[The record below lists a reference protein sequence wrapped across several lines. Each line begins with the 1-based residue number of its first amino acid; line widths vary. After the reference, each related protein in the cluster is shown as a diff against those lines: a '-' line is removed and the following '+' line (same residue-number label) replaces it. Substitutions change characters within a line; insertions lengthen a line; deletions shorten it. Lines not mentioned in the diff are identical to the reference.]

1 MMVKMPRLVLLVVT
15 LTDGRR
21 TEAFRPGESSALMAR
36 RTLNPYD
43 ERLYGSAAGTSL
55 SQLEA
60 LQSFTERDIRDVE
73 MWLMGKENQSCSDA
87 CWDMGLLCSEEVIQE
102 VGTSALVKEA
112 ASRANVTCEATE
124 AAANM
129 KVGGTTTTTT
139 PDETKNVSAPD
150 AQAGEKYE
158 NHPSVCTSKECGC
171 IGQPEHCKATCYFGD
186 MGNNTCDGM
195 PKPAMARLCAC
206 HSIRSAITTA
216 LQEITKQGDRTV
228 TTSRDAEEQARQ
240 LSIRATKLEEE
251 ISIFVMK
258 LADSMNNPNI
268 SVPGRWSKLLKNQTP
283 TDVAAP
289 QQLQTVVK
297 EIADIK
303 GHRTKWFRDETQK
316 DPMADTRS
324 EGHHATHGHKA
335 ILFLFI
341 TVFCGVCTNGLLER
355 KGGSLPFTCA
365 IFIEGVFL
373 AFLRGHHLL
382 PRTFEDSLDL
392 WHDIDPHLF
401 MFAFLPPLIFSEAMN
416 LNMSMVQRCFW
427 QCFIMAVPGV
437 IVGAVMAGV
446 AAKYIL
452 PYEWSWPLAMA
463 FGAITSAT
471 DPVAVVSIFNSL
483 GVSPRLTMLISGE
496 SLLND
501 GTAIVFFNLFK
512 MMLISDMDDSF
523 TKPSGLAAFLFRGVV
538 LGPLLG
544 ALAGYASVYLLGL
557 WGSEVRYHG
566 DVLSQL
572 LLTVAFGYLA
582 FFTAEEGFAAS
593 GVLTVV
599 VAGAVLA
606 KYAGPRFVSP
616 EVLHTVWHIVEFVG
630 NTLVFMLGGIISGDV
645 MLNHE
650 NIGWKDWLFMLVMYI
665 TLMLVRGI
673 TVAIFWCPMQAVASV
688 KLTWK
693 EGLVMVWSGL
703 RGAIGLLMAVLLDQE
718 TSINE
723 LQGSQVLFHISGFA
737 TMTLLIN
744 GTFAPLVLQSL
755 GMMATVEEKEK
766 MLGEVWNAVAQRSK
780 TQMQEVMNE
789 ESSKELTKEVP
800 ESWLKKMVP
809 SLSEAALPASTGSA
823 KEVNPTIL
831 NQLRQALL
839 RTTRSI
845 YKKMFEHGAVSR
857 TSPEAVILLAS
868 LDEACVDTEEGL
880 KEWELL
886 GDMLGLDSEE
896 KTRGRGVSF
905 SFKSLAGRPDL
916 QERCVCAILLYI
928 NAHEQACS
936 EVQKWFGADMTA
948 DSPEEIEL
956 QKENDGFLKE
966 ARATLAGFPQELV
979 TMVRSKMLAA
989 KLLHLQLEEVEELA
1003 DMGIITEGDAHH
1015 LGHKISHDIAHLK
1028 DIRQEDLK

>member
-1 MMVKMPRLVLLVVT
+1 MLK
-15 LTDGRR
+15 
-21 TEAFRPGESSALMAR
+21 
-36 RTLNPYD
+36 
-43 ERLYGSAAGTSL
+43 
-55 SQLEA
+55 
-60 LQSFTERDIRDVE
+60 
-73 MWLMGKENQSCSDA
+73 
-87 CWDMGLLCSEEVIQE
+87 
-102 VGTSALVKEA
+102 
-112 ASRANVTCEATE
+112 
-124 AAANM
+124 
-129 KVGGTTTTTT
+129 
-139 PDETKNVSAPD
+139 
-150 AQAGEKYE
+150 
-158 NHPSVCTSKECGC
+158 
-171 IGQPEHCKATCYFGD
+171 
-186 MGNNTCDGM
+186 
-195 PKPAMARLCAC
+195 
-206 HSIRSAITTA
+206 
-216 LQEITKQGDRTV
+216 EIT
-228 TTSRDAEEQARQ
+228 
-240 LSIRATKLEEE
+240 
-251 ISIFVMK
+251 
-258 LADSMNNPNI
+258 
-268 SVPGRWSKLLKNQTP
+268 
-283 TDVAAP
+283 
-289 QQLQTVVK
+289 
-297 EIADIK
+297 DIQ
-303 GHRTKWFRDETQK
+303 GHRTKWFHQDQSQM
-316 DPMADTRS
+316 DPMADTRA

-341 TVFCGVCTNGLLER
+341 TVFFGVCTNGLLER

-437 IVGAVMAGV
+437 IVGAVLAGV

-512 MMLISDMDDSF
+512 MMLISNMDDSSLQ
-523 TKPSGLAAFLFRGVV
+523 PSGLAAFLFRGVV

-645 MLNHE
+645 MLNHS
-650 NIGWKDWLFMLVMYI
+650 NIGWKDWLFMLVMYV

-809 SLSEAALPASTGSA
+809 SLSEAALPA
-823 KEVNPTIL
+823 
-831 NQLRQALL
+831 
-839 RTTRSI
+839 
-845 YKKMFEHGAVSR
+845 
-857 TSPEAVILLAS
+857 TSP
-868 LDEACVDTEEGL
+868 
-880 KEWELL
+880 
-886 GDMLGLDSEE
+886 
-896 KTRGRGVSF
+896 TRQR
-905 SFKSLAGRPDL
+905 K
-916 QERCVCAILLYI
+916 
-928 NAHEQACS
+928 
-936 EVQKWFGADMTA
+936 
-948 DSPEEIEL
+948 
-956 QKENDGFLKE
+956 
-966 ARATLAGFPQELV
+966 
-979 TMVRSKMLAA
+979 
-989 KLLHLQLEEVEELA
+989 
-1003 DMGIITEGDAHH
+1003 
-1015 LGHKISHDIAHLK
+1015 
-1028 DIRQEDLK
+1028 